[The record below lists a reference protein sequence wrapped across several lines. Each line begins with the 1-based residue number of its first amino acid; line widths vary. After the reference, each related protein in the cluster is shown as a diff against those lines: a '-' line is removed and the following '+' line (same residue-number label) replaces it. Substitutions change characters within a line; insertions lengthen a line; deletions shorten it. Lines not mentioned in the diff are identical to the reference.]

1 MRKIILASASPRR
14 KQLLKQIGLD
24 FTVIPSAIE
33 EKLNPRLKPL
43 KQVEVL
49 SAQKAQSVAE
59 TISDTNTLII
69 ASDTMVFVGDEM
81 MGKPKDEK
89 DALRMLR
96 KLSDRMHSIV
106 TGYTIIDTK
115 TKKQINRAVET
126 KIWFR
131 KISPKERKN
140 YLLKAKPWDKA
151 GAYGIQ
157 DYAALFVDK
166 IEGDYS
172 SVLGLPLSFLA
183 KDLKK
188 FGIEVL

>member
-1 MRKIILASASPRR
+1 MKKIILASASPRR
-14 KQLLKQIGLD
+14 KQLLKQIGLI
-24 FTVIPSAIE
+24 FTVIPSDIE

-43 KQVEVL
+43 KQVEEL
-49 SAQKAQSVAE
+49 SAQKARSVADDVK
-59 TISDTNTLII
+59 DTDALII
-69 ASDTMVFVGDEM
+69 ASDTMVFVDDEM

-89 DALRMLR
+89 DALRMLK

-115 TKKQINRAVET
+115 TKRKVSRAVET

-131 KISPKERKN
+131 KITPKERKN

-172 SVLGLPLSFLA
+172 SVLGLPLSLLA

-188 FGIEVL
+188 FGVEIL